1 VRDRWGTVRVRTA
14 AAAVI
19 LVGLVLA
26 VSGVAMV
33 VLLQRSLTA
42 DVRDAALLR
51 AEAVAD
57 RVAETDRTEVTHAIP
72 DVDEEEEFVQVLD
85 PDGNVVASS
94 SNLAG
99 RGPVARPEQGAPERV
114 DGLPFEDDTF
124 LAVSVSASSLL
135 VVVGRSLDAVTD
147 TGEAAVGLV
156 VFGIPLLLAVLGWVI
171 WLVVGRTLAPVEA
184 IRAEVEAISSRE
196 LHRRVPSPSRGDEVA
211 RLAGTMNEMLER
223 LEKAQSR
230 QRRFVS
236 DASHELRSPIASIRQ
251 HVEVALSHPDVT
263 RVEDLAEVVLTED
276 VRLQHLAEDLLLLAK
291 IDEGL
296 LDLGAEPVDLDDI
309 MFVEARRLR
318 DSTNLRV
325 DSTAVSAGRVMGDER
340 QLTRM
345 VRNLA
350 DNAAR
355 HARATVALSLR
366 EESEAVVLALDDD
379 GDGVPLAERT
389 RVFERFVRLEEAR
402 DRDSGGSGL
411 GLAIV
416 SEIALAHAGTVGVLD
431 SSLGGARLE
440 VRFPRPAARSAE
452 AQPQ

>member
-1 VRDRWGTVRVRTA
+1 VRDHWGTVRVRTA

-26 VSGVAMV
+26 ISGVVMV

-42 DVRDAALLR
+42 DVRDAAILR

-57 RVAETDRTEVTHAIP
+57 RMAEIDGTDLTHALP

-85 PDGNVVASS
+85 PEGTVVASS
-94 SNLAG
+94 KNLAG
-99 RGPVARPEQGAPERV
+99 RGPVARPEPGTTQRV
-114 DGLPFEDDTF
+114 DGLPFEDETF

-135 VVVGRSLDAVTD
+135 VVVGRSLDRVTE
-147 TGEAAVGLV
+147 TGEAVVGLV

-196 LHRRVPSPSRGDEVA
+196 LHRRVPSPSVGDEVA
-211 RLAGTMNEMLER
+211 RLAGTMNQMLER

-236 DASHELRSPIASIRQ
+236 DASHELRSPIAAIRQ
-251 HVEVALSHPDVT
+251 HVEVALAHPDVT

-309 MFVEARRLR
+309 LFVEAERLR
-318 DSTNLRV
+318 DSTDLRV
-325 DSTAVSAGRVMGDER
+325 DSTGVSAGRVVGDER
-340 QLTRM
+340 RLSKM

-366 EESEAVVLALDDD
+366 EESEALVLALDDD